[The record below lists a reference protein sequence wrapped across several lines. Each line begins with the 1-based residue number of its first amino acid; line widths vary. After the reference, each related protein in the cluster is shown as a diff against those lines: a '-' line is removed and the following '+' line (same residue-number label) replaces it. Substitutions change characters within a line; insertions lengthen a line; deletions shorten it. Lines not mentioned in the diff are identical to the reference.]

1 MLEQHGCGQDGCGR
15 VGLVL
20 AGDVRS
26 GTVDRLEH
34 GRILVG
40 RVDAARSGV
49 ADATD
54 HGTGLVGDDVA
65 EEVVGQDHVEAGRVG
80 HHEDGGRVDV
90 QVVVGD
96 LRVFLGH
103 FVDDALPHVAG
114 VDEHVL
120 LVHEG
125 HVLPAL
131 HGQLEGVT
139 HHALHTVGGVDGDFG
154 GHLVRGATADRSA
167 GTAVQA
173 FGAFTHDDEIDV
185 TRVGERRG
193 NALVQLGRTQVHV
206 LVQVEAELE
215 QQAAFQNARLDAR
228 IADGAQQDG
237 VGLLDALLF
246 LLGEDRAVTQIAF
259 GTEVEMLVIEFGD
272 AFGRLLQ
279 SLLGPRSHFLANAI
293 ARNDGDGVLLCRI
306 THSTRL

>member
-1 MLEQHGCGQDGCGR
+1 M
-15 VGLVL
+15 
-20 AGDVRS
+20 
-26 GTVDRLEH
+26 DRLEH

-54 HGTGLVGDDVA
+54 HRTGLVGDDVA

-80 HHEDGGRVDV
+80 HQEDGGRVDV

-103 FVDDALPHVAG
+103 LVDDALPHVAG

-120 LVHEG
+120 LVHKG

-246 LLGEDRAVTQIAF
+246 LFRKNRAVTQIAL
-259 GTEVEMLVIEFGD
+259 GTQIELLIFEFGD

-279 SLLGPRSHFLANAI
+279 SLLSPRSHFLANAI

>member
-1 MLEQHGCGQDGCGR
+1 M
-15 VGLVL
+15 
-20 AGDVRS
+20 
-26 GTVDRLEH
+26 DRLEH
-34 GRILVG
+34 GRILIG

-246 LLGEDRAVTQIAF
+246 LFRKNRAVTQIAL
-259 GTEVEMLVIEFGD
+259 GTQIELLIFEFGD

-279 SLLGPRSHFLANAI
+279 SLLSPRSHFLANAI

>member
-1 MLEQHGCGQDGCGR
+1 M
-15 VGLVL
+15 
-20 AGDVRS
+20 
-26 GTVDRLEH
+26 
-34 GRILVG
+34 
-40 RVDAARSGV
+40 
-49 ADATD
+49 
-54 HGTGLVGDDVA
+54 
-65 EEVVGQDHVEAGRVG
+65 
-80 HHEDGGRVDV
+80 
-90 QVVVGD
+90 
-96 LRVFLGH
+96 
-103 FVDDALPHVAG
+103 
-114 VDEHVL
+114 
-120 LVHEG
+120 
-125 HVLPAL
+125 LPAL

-246 LLGEDRAVTQIAF
+246 LFREDRAVTQIAF

-272 AFGRLLQ
+272 ASAAFSRAFWAHGVT
-279 SLLGPRSHFLANAI
+279 SLPMPSPGMTAMVYFFAESLI
-293 ARNDGDGVLLCRI
+293 ARD
-306 THSTRL
+306 SSQ

>member
-1 MLEQHGCGQDGCGR
+1 MDT
-15 VGLVL
+15 
-20 AGDVRS
+20 S
-26 GTVDRLEH
+26 
-34 GRILVG
+34 
-40 RVDAARSGV
+40 V
-49 ADATD
+49 ATS
-54 HGTGLVGDDVA
+54 
-65 EEVVGQDHVEAGRVG
+65 
-80 HHEDGGRVDV
+80 
-90 QVVVGD
+90 
-96 LRVFLGH
+96 
-103 FVDDALPHVAG
+103 
-114 VDEHVL
+114 
-120 LVHEG
+120 
-125 HVLPAL
+125 
-131 HGQLEGVT
+131 
-139 HHALHTVGGVDGDFG
+139 FG
-154 GHLVRGATADRSA
+154 ADRSA

>member
-1 MLEQHGCGQDGCGR
+1 M
-15 VGLVL
+15 
-20 AGDVRS
+20 
-26 GTVDRLEH
+26 DRLEH

-103 FVDDALPHVAG
+103 LVDDALPHVAG
-114 VDEHVL
+114 VDQHVL

-139 HHALHTVGGVDGDFG
+139 HHALHAVGGVDGDFG
-154 GHLVRGATADRSA
+154 GHLVRGATAHRSA

-173 FGAFTHDDEIDV
+173 FGAFTHHDEIDV
-185 TRVGERRG
+185 TRVGERRRDT
-193 NALVQLGRTQVHV
+193 LVQLGRTQVHV

-237 VGLLDALLF
+237 VGLLDAVLF
-246 LLGEDRAVTQIAF
+246 LFRKNRAVTQIAL
-259 GTEVEMLVIEFGD
+259 GTQIELLIFEFGD

-279 SLLGPRSHFLANAI
+279 SLLSPRSHFLANAI

>member
-1 MLEQHGCGQDGCGR
+1 M
-15 VGLVL
+15 
-20 AGDVRS
+20 
-26 GTVDRLEH
+26 DRLEH

-80 HHEDGGRVDV
+80 HQEDGGRVDV

-103 FVDDALPHVAG
+103 LVDDALPHVAG
-114 VDEHVL
+114 VDQHVL

-139 HHALHTVGGVDGDFG
+139 HHALHAVGGVDGDFG
-154 GHLVRGATADRSA
+154 GHLVRGATTDRAA

-173 FGAFTHDDEIDV
+173 FGAFTHHDEVDV
-185 TRVGERRG
+185 TRVGERRRDT
-193 NALVQLGRTQVHV
+193 LVQLGRTQVHV

>member
-1 MLEQHGCGQDGCGR
+1 M
-15 VGLVL
+15 
-20 AGDVRS
+20 
-26 GTVDRLEH
+26 DRLEH
-34 GRILVG
+34 GRILIG
-40 RVDAARSGV
+40 RVDAARSGI

-54 HGTGLVGDDVA
+54 HGACLVGDDVA
-65 EEVVGQDHVEAGRVG
+65 EQVVGEDHVEAGRVG

-90 QVVVGD
+90 QVIVRD
-96 LRVFLGH
+96 FRIFLGH
-103 FVDDALPHVAG
+103 LVDDALPHVAG
-114 VDEHVL
+114 VDQHVL
-120 LVHEG
+120 LVHES
-125 HVLPAL
+125 HVLLAL

-139 HHALHTVGGVDGDFG
+139 HHAFHTVGGVDGHFG
-154 GHLVRGATADRSA
+154 GDFVRGATADGSA
-167 GTAVQA
+167 GAAVQA
-173 FGAFTHDDEIDV
+173 FGAFTHDDEVDV
-185 TRVGERRG
+185 ARVGERRRDT
-193 NALVQLGRTQVHV
+193 LVQLGRTQVHV

-237 VGLLDALLF
+237 VGLLDAVLF

>member
-1 MLEQHGCGQDGCGR
+1 M
-15 VGLVL
+15 
-20 AGDVRS
+20 
-26 GTVDRLEH
+26 
-34 GRILVG
+34 
-40 RVDAARSGV
+40 
-49 ADATD
+49 
-54 HGTGLVGDDVA
+54 
-65 EEVVGQDHVEAGRVG
+65 
-80 HHEDGGRVDV
+80 

-103 FVDDALPHVAG
+103 LVDDALPHVAG
-114 VDEHVL
+114 VDQHVL
-120 LVHEG
+120 LVHKG
-125 HVLPAL
+125 HMLPAL

-154 GHLVRGATADRSA
+154 GHLVRGATAHRAA

-173 FGAFTHDDEIDV
+173 FGAFTHDHEVDV
-185 TRVGERRG
+185 TRVGKRRG

-228 IADGAQQDG
+228 IADGTQQDG

-246 LLGEDRAVTQIAF
+246 LFRKNRAVAQVTL
-259 GTEVEMLVIEFGD
+259 GTKIEILVIEFGD
-272 AFGRLLQ
+272 ALGRLLQ

-293 ARNDGDGVLLCRI
+293 AWNDGDGVLLCRI

>member
-1 MLEQHGCGQDGCGR
+1 M
-15 VGLVL
+15 
-20 AGDVRS
+20 
-26 GTVDRLEH
+26 
-34 GRILVG
+34 
-40 RVDAARSGV
+40 
-49 ADATD
+49 
-54 HGTGLVGDDVA
+54 
-65 EEVVGQDHVEAGRVG
+65 
-80 HHEDGGRVDV
+80 
-90 QVVVGD
+90 GD

-103 FVDDALPHVAG
+103 LVDDALPHVAG
-114 VDEHVL
+114 VDQHVL

-139 HHALHTVGGVDGDFG
+139 YHALHAVGGVDGDFG
-154 GHLVRGATADRSA
+154 GHLVRGATADGAA

-173 FGAFTHDDEIDV
+173 FGAFTHDHEVDV

-228 IADGAQQDG
+228 IADGTQQDG

-259 GTEVEMLVIEFGD
+259 GTEVEMLVLEFGD

-279 SLLGPRSHFLANAI
+279 SLLSPRSHFLANAI

>member
-1 MLEQHGCGQDGCGR
+1 M
-15 VGLVL
+15 
-20 AGDVRS
+20 
-26 GTVDRLEH
+26 
-34 GRILVG
+34 
-40 RVDAARSGV
+40 
-49 ADATD
+49 
-54 HGTGLVGDDVA
+54 
-65 EEVVGQDHVEAGRVG
+65 
-80 HHEDGGRVDV
+80 

-103 FVDDALPHVAG
+103 LVDDALPHVAG

-120 LVHEG
+120 LVHQRD
-125 HVLPAL
+125 VLATL
-131 HGQLEGVT
+131 HRQLIGVP
-139 HHALHTVGGVDGDFG
+139 HHALHAVRGVDGDLG
-154 GHLVRGATADRSA
+154 GDLGRSVATNRSA

-173 FGAFTHDDEIDV
+173 FGAFTHDHEVDV

-228 IADGAQQDG
+228 VADGAQQDG

-246 LLGEDRAVTQIAF
+246 LFRKNRAVTQIAL
-259 GTEVEMLVIEFGD
+259 GTQIELLIFEFGD

-279 SLLGPRSHFLANAI
+279 SLLSPRSHFLANAI

>member
-1 MLEQHGCGQDGCGR
+1 M
-15 VGLVL
+15 
-20 AGDVRS
+20 
-26 GTVDRLEH
+26 DRLEH

-103 FVDDALPHVAG
+103 LVDDALPHVAG
-114 VDEHVL
+114 VDQHVL
-120 LVHEG
+120 LVHKG

-154 GHLVRGATADRSA
+154 GHLVRGATAHRAA

-173 FGAFTHDDEIDV
+173 FGAFTHHDEVDV
-185 TRVGERRG
+185 TRVGERGG
-193 NALVQLGRTQVHV
+193 NALVQLGRTQVDV
-206 LVQVEAELE
+206 LVEIETELE
-215 QQAAFQNARLDAR
+215 QQATFENAGLDAR

-246 LLGEDRAVTQIAF
+246 LFRKNRAVTQIAL
-259 GTEVEMLVIEFGD
+259 GTQIELLIFEFGD

-279 SLLGPRSHFLANAI
+279 SLLSPRSHFLTNAI